1 MLTTLSFGDEA
12 PYCLDMV
19 PSIVELPETDGHGFW
34 AVGTD
39 DWGNIISYDHC
50 ESREEAEEF
59 IRDEL
64 PGRGIVMTDNE
75 LYNALNM
82 GEEVYA

>member
-12 PYCLDMV
+12 PYCLD
-19 PSIVELPETDGHGFW
+19 LPATRHEMNAHAPFW

-39 DWGNIISYDHC
+39 DWGNIVTYDPC
-50 ESREEAEEF
+50 DTRKEAEAF

-64 PGRGIVMTDNE
+64 TGRGIIMTDTE
-75 LYNALNM
+75 LATALDM
-82 GEEVYA
+82 GEEVCA

>member
-12 PYCLDMV
+12 PYCLDLV
-19 PSIVELPETDGHGFW
+19 PSIVELPETDGYGFW

-64 PGRGIVMTDNE
+64 PGRGIIMTDNE

>member
-1 MLTTLSFGDEA
+1 MLTTLSFGKEA
-12 PYCLDMV
+12 PYCLDLT
-19 PSIVELPETDGHGFW
+19 PTRQELTAHAHLW

-39 DWGNIISYDHC
+39 DWGNIITYDPC
-50 ESREEAEEF
+50 ETREEAEDF

-64 PGRGIVMTDNE
+64 PGRGIMMTDNE

-82 GEEVYA
+82 GEEAYA